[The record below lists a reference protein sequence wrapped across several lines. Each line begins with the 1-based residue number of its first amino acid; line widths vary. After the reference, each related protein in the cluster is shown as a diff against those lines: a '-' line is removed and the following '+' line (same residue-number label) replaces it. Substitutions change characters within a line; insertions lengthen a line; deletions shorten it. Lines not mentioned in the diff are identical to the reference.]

1 MDLQNSAIE
10 IGIEL
15 ASCTEGQNWRNINAL
30 VQMILKAKAEAVESK
45 KVKLTFSTLSAF
57 A

>member
-45 KVKLTFSTLSAF
+45 KVKLTFSTLRAF